1 MAVLALTNVY
11 LDAEQKKALT
21 KRAKLKGTNLS
32 VEVRNA
38 VDSYL
43 AGVTVDEL
51 QMLDAATRQAGEHI
65 DEMNAILDAGLKRSE
80 AFFKEIAALK
90 GEAPPPPAGPGPAFQ
105 LPRCRCPGGEARSA
119 RPGRSSHPRARGT
132 RAARRPP
139 SRSPR

>member
-21 KRAKLKGTNLS
+21 KRARLKGTNLS

-65 DEMNAILDAGLKRSE
+65 DEMNAVLDAGLKRSE
-80 AFFKEIAALK
+80 SFFREIEAVKAAGPTALASA
-90 GEAPPPPAGPGPAFQ
+90 APAKVAARGADHPPA
-105 LPRCRCPGGEARSA
+105 PRGAARSTV
-119 RPGRSSHPRARGT
+119 RSIKSAK
-132 RAARRPP
+132 AARTRG
-139 SRSPR
+139 

>member
-1 MAVLALTNVY
+1 MAILALTNVY

-80 AFFKEIAALK
+80 AFFREIAALK
-90 GEAPPPPAGPGPAFQ
+90 GETTPPPAGPAPA
-105 LPRCRCPGGEARSA
+105 RARSTA
-119 RPGRSSHPRARGT
+119 PRAATVRSIKSAKKARG
-132 RAARRPP
+132 
-139 SRSPR
+139 

>member
-51 QMLDAATRQAGEHI
+51 QMLDAATRQAREHI

-80 AFFKEIAALK
+80 SFFREIEAIK
-90 GEAPPPPAGPGPAFQ
+90 GGEVPLAPPPAPST
-105 LPRCRCPGGEARSA
+105 RTRSA
-119 RPGRSSHPRARGT
+119 AQ
-132 RAARRPP
+132 RAATV
-139 SRSPR
+139 RSIKSAKNAGKRG

>member
-43 AGVTVDEL
+43 AGVTIDEL
-51 QMLDAATRQAGEHI
+51 HMLDAATRQAGEHI

-80 AFFKEIAALK
+80 SFFREIEAIK
-90 GEAPPPPAGPGPAFQ
+90 GGDTSLTPPPAPA
-105 LPRCRCPGGEARSA
+105 PSTRARSA
-119 RPGRSSHPRARGT
+119 AQ
-132 RAARRPP
+132 RAATV
-139 SRSPR
+139 RSIKSAKNARTRG

>member
-43 AGVTVDEL
+43 AGVTIDEL

-90 GEAPPPPAGPGPAFQ
+90 GEDVPPPSGPA
-105 LPRCRCPGGEARSA
+105 PTR
-119 RPGRSSHPRARGT
+119 PRAAP
-132 RAARRPP
+132 RAATV
-139 SRSPR
+139 RSIKSAKKVRG

>member
-80 AFFKEIAALK
+80 AFFKAIAALK
-90 GEAPPPPAGPGPAFQ
+90 GETPPPPAGPAPA
-105 LPRCRCPGGEARSA
+105 RARA
-119 RPGRSSHPRARGT
+119 APRAATVRSIKSAKKARG
-132 RAARRPP
+132 
-139 SRSPR
+139 

>member
-90 GEAPPPPAGPGPAFQ
+90 GEAPPPPAGPGPTPTRTRAT
-105 LPRCRCPGGEARSA
+105 
-119 RPGRSSHPRARGT
+119 PRAATVRSIKSAKKARG
-132 RAARRPP
+132 
-139 SRSPR
+139 